1 MPQHEIEV
9 AVLEDIKPGGLRQIE
24 VAGEKILLVRD
35 GDTVHAVGAVCPH
48 AGAPL
53 AQGVRH
59 RDRIVCPWHKAAFC
73 IRTGAVLDPPALDA
87 LQHYDVRLDAGRILL
102 AKPTAAPAGSAATPP
117 PATPDE
123 RCFVIVGAGGA
134 GAMAAQTLREA
145 GFMGRV
151 VMLDQ
156 ANRVPYDR
164 TVLSKY
170 ALSGRKGAEKSP
182 LQTQAF
188 YREHGIERR
197 TAEVTRIDAQARRI
211 TCADGSVLA
220 YDAALLATGSTP
232 ALPSMPGAGL
242 DHVYTLRSRGDADAI
257 LEQAERSTCAV
268 ILGASFIGMEVA
280 ASLRERGLDVT
291 VVGKEAA
298 PFTKQLGEQIG
309 RAFVGLH
316 EQHGVAFRLG
326 SGVASLVGD
335 GQVSGVVLD
344 SGERIAADLVV
355 VGFGVKPATSY
366 AEGLTR
372 SEDGGIVVD
381 ANLCAPPGLY
391 AAGDI
396 ARFPYRGDGTPIRVE
411 HWRVAEQHGRVAALN
426 MLGQVTR
433 YDAVPVFW
441 TIQYMKRLDYVGHA
455 ADWDSVVLHGDASQT
470 EFLAYYVKDGRV
482 AAAVGMGRDQDTA
495 ALVELFSIRR
505 DWTAADLGG
514 SPAAVLAAA
523 Q

>member
-1 MPQHEIEV
+1 MAQHEV
-9 AVLEDIKPGGLRQIE
+9 AVVEAIEPGGMMQVDME
-24 VAGEKILLVRD
+24 GEKVLLVQD
-35 GDTVHAVGAVCPH
+35 GDAVRAVGALCPH
-48 AGAPL
+48 AGGPL
-53 AQGVRH
+53 AQGVRNG
-59 RDRIVCPWHKAAFC
+59 DRIVCPWHKAAFC

-87 LQHYDVRLDAGRILL
+87 LPRYSVRVDAGRILL
-102 AKPTAAPAGSAATPP
+102 AKPVPAPANPPSA
-117 PATPDE
+117 PDA

-134 GAMAAQTLREA
+134 GAMAAQTLRES
-145 GFMGRV
+145 GFTGRIV
-151 VMLDQ
+151 LLDA

-197 TAEVTRIDAQARRI
+197 TAEVVRVDAQARQI
-211 TCADGSVLA
+211 VCADGSMVG
-220 YDAALLATGSTP
+220 YDAALLATGGAP
-232 ALPSMPGAGL
+232 VLPSIPGAGL
-242 DHVYTLRSRGDADAI
+242 GHVYTLRSRGDADAI
-257 LEQAERSTCAV
+257 LQQAERSTCAV
-268 ILGASFIGMEVA
+268 VLGASFIGMEVA

-291 VVGKEAA
+291 VVGKDSV
-298 PFTKQLGEQIG
+298 PFAKQLGEQVG
-309 RAFVGLH
+309 RAFTGLH

-326 SGVASLVGD
+326 HEAVALEGD

-366 AEGLTR
+366 AGALQR
-372 SEDGGIVVD
+372 NDDGGIVVD
-381 ANLCAPPGLY
+381 AHLCAAPGLY

-396 ARFPYRGDGTPIRVE
+396 ASFPYGTNGKPVRVE

-426 MLGQVTR
+426 MLGHAVR
-433 YDAVPVFW
+433 CDAVPVFW

-455 ADWDSVVLHGDASQT
+455 AEWDSVVLHGDLGEP

-482 AAAVGMGRDQDTA
+482 AAAAGMGRDQDTA
-495 ALVELFSIRR
+495 ALIELFTMRR
-505 DWTAADLGG
+505 DWTTAGLGEN
-514 SPAAVLAAA
+514 PAAVLATL